1 MLVDAN
7 AMVWQGE
14 GDTNLNVPRVKEQP
28 QVNAQNVISME
39 V

>member
-14 GDTNLNVPRVKEQP
+14 GDTHLNVPRFKEQP
-28 QVNAQNVISME
+28 QANAQNVISME